1 MLRSHQVWKNEVFDM
16 SAQTLPA
23 SPAASGKISSP
34 ARGIAG
40 GLALT
45 AILALAGWQLSLQ
58 PGLALAG
65 PMACTLLIA
74 VLYRNLLGYPESFRA
89 GIAVASSRL
98 LRAAIVLFGLKLPID
113 VVLQQGLPYLARAVG
128 TLVFT
133 LAASYVMGR
142 WLKADP
148 ELTLLLAIGTGVC
161 GAAAIAATAPLVGAK
176 EQKTAMSAGF
186 IAAIGTV
193 FAVAYTFLQPLL
205 PMDGVTYGVWA
216 GLSLHEIAHVA
227 LAAAAGG
234 PDALADGMLAKLS
247 RVLLLVPLTFG
258 LQALRLYRD
267 RKRSITG
274 EDGAEPSEGLLRGGP
289 GPHGGYRLNGPREL
303 PSLRGLRGLP
313 WYLLGFLAMSLL
325 ASAHPGSWLPLPD
338 GWQAGA
344 SQLTTLLL
352 TLAMAGLGLSVNLRE
367 LRSAVRPLA
376 VLLIVSVLLS
386 ILTFVSL
393 L

>member
-1 MLRSHQVWKNEVFDM
+1 MTVRI
-16 SAQTLPA
+16 LPA
-23 SPAASGKISSP
+23 TPASTRRVPSPIHGM
-34 ARGIAG
+34 AG

-45 AILALAGWQLSLQ
+45 AILALAGWQLSLL

-65 PMACTLLIA
+65 PMACTLLVA
-74 VLYRNLLGYPESFRA
+74 VLYRNLLGYPEAFRA
-89 GIAVASSRL
+89 GVAFAGSRL

-113 VVLQQGLPYLARAVG
+113 VVMQQGLPYLARAAG
-128 TLVFT
+128 TLAFA
-133 LAASYVMGR
+133 LGASYVLRR

-148 ELTLLLAIGTGVC
+148 ELTLLLAIGTGIC

-176 EQKTAMSAGF
+176 EQKTAMGAGF

-193 FAVAYTFLQPLL
+193 FAVAYTLLQPLL
-205 PMDGVTYGVWA
+205 LMNNVTYGIWA

-258 LQALRLYRD
+258 LQALKLRRERAD
-267 RKRSITG
+267 RRG
-274 EDGAEPSEGLLRGGP
+274 DGAEASGSARA
-289 GPHGGYRLNGPREL
+289 
-303 PSLRGLRGLP
+303 GLRGLP

-325 ASAHPGSWLPLPD
+325 ASTHPDAWLPLPS

-344 SQLTTLLL
+344 AQLTTLLL
-352 TLAMAGLGLSVNLRE
+352 TVAMAGLGLSVNLRE

-376 VLLIVSVLLS
+376 VLLIVSLLLS
-386 ILTFVSL
+386 VFTFLSL